1 MTVFLSSSLLS
12 KMVVENKMAR
22 RQRSRKT
29 RQPRQTILLVTNGRV
44 TEYMYLKELGK
55 RAQLSIKVK
64 MINGEPETLVRELQ
78 NPRGDTS
85 GYSEVWIVV
94 DEDGMD
100 RSGFLAACQE
110 ASSSKQPWYGI
121 VSRPCFE
128 VWLIAHYE
136 QVHRYSSQQDAQ
148 RHFQRIANTATK
160 ELPQDFPY
168 NEAVAAIERCHLP
181 GIDENPVN
189 ELPPSPGT
197 AMPHLVRR
205 CNPDAR

>member
-1 MTVFLSSSLLS
+1 
-12 KMVVENKMAR
+12 MVVENKMAR
-22 RQRSRKT
+22 RQCSRKT

-94 DEDGMD
+94 D
-100 RSGFLAACQE
+100 
-110 ASSSKQPWYGI
+110 ASSTQQPWYGI

>member
-1 MTVFLSSSLLS
+1 
-12 KMVVENKMAR
+12 MAR
-22 RQRSRKT
+22 RQRYRKT
-29 RQPRQTILLVTNGRV
+29 RQPQQTILLVTNGRV
-44 TEYMYLKELGK
+44 TEKTYLEELK
-55 RAQLSIKVK
+55 RRACLDNTHIKVK

-94 DEDGMD
+94 DEDGTD
-100 RSGFLAACQE
+100 RSDFLAACQE
-110 ASSSKQPWYGI
+110 ASSSQQSWYGI

-160 ELPQDFPY
+160 ELPKIFPTT
-168 NEAVAAIERCHLP
+168 RQLQ
-181 GIDENPVN
+181 
-189 ELPPSPGT
+189 
-197 AMPHLVRR
+197 R
-205 CNPDAR
+205 